1 MLKFIFAVSAV
12 GLAAGASAP
21 ALAQV
26 QSNPPAASQ
35 QQASP
40 QNPNEIVC
48 HKQEV
53 TGSRLGAKKVCK
65 TRAEWADLQLQ
76 DKQEL
81 TRVQTQRGNAG
92 Q

>member
-1 MLKFIFAVSAV
+1 MLKVIYAVSAI
-12 GLAAGASAP
+12 GLVAGTSAP
-21 ALAQV
+21 ALAQAP
-26 QSNPPAASQ
+26 SNPPAASQ
-35 QQASP
+35 QQAP